1 MGTGIYSIGVS
12 GIAAAQLGLLATEHN
27 VVNASTPGFTRQ
39 RTIQSTNIAMG
50 TGSGAIGQGVN
61 VQTIQRVYDRFLTA
75 QVNTALTKLGSIDAY
90 YTQIKQIDNLLADP
104 SAGLSPAL
112 QDFFAGVQQV
122 AANPS
127 LLSARQA
134 MVSAG
139 QTLVSRF
146 QSIETRL
153 TELNDQ
159 VNGKIQDTVSTI
171 NSYAKEIAE
180 VNQRIIISQSTYGQP
195 PNDLLDQR
203 DMLIANLN
211 KEIKVSTIN
220 NSDGSLSLF
229 IGSGQQLVTGN
240 QAVTMTAL
248 ASSADNSR
256 IVVGLKTS
264 GGEIIEF
271 PESLINGGAL
281 GGLTQFRAES
291 LDRAINELGR
301 VAATVAM
308 TFNAQNA
315 LGMDLLG
322 QTNADAGFAK
332 NFFTMDAVKPIV
344 MPNRVNTGNAV
355 VEASFVNPPPAGGVY
370 TLSQAVD
377 ATTGDPVFSLTRQ
390 SDGRV
395 WTGVSDPDV
404 DTALDNLYSLTQ
416 SEGID
421 VRAAGAVTTTSGTA
435 IIYGPT
441 ASGSNFF
448 TNLSASDYRLGYDGF
463 KYSLVR
469 LSDNKTWT
477 DADFTVLSETV
488 AAAEG
493 FTLTNASGAML
504 NGDSFLIQ
512 PTRNAARNIGVNEL
526 IAGDPRLI
534 AAAVPF
540 RTTADNA
547 NSGTGTISSGKTLAG
562 FDATKLGAAGM
573 TVTYASGSP
582 SNTISVSPITAGDKI
597 SVRLPNGTTAV
608 YDAQML
614 SDPLNPASALVPN
627 EIPFAQGMEVTVS
640 GMTFV
645 LSGLPNNGDTFK
657 IAKNDAAVADSRNM
671 LALGQLQTQN
681 TMSGGKATY
690 QTSYSE
696 LVASNG
702 IKTRELGITGAAQ
715 ESVLNQAQA
724 ERDAL
729 SGVNLDEEAA
739 NLIRYQQAYQASA
752 KILEIGKTI
761 FDTLL
766 QLR

>member
-134 MVSAG
+134 MVSSG

-171 NSYAKEIAE
+171 NAYANQIAE

-203 DMLIANLN
+203 DMLIADLN

-229 IGSGQQLVTGN
+229 IGSGQQLVTGS

-256 IVVGLKTS
+256 IVVGIKTS

-322 QTNADAGFAK
+322 QTNADAGFAN
-332 NFFTMDAVKPIV
+332 NFFTMDAVKPMV

-370 TLSQAVD
+370 TLSQTGD
-377 ATTGDPVFSLTRQ
+377 ATAGFVYSLTRE
-390 SDGRV
+390 SDGKV
-395 WTGVSDPDV
+395 WTGAADVDV
-404 DTALDNLYSLTQ
+404 DTALDNLYNLSN

-421 VRAAGAVTTTSGTA
+421 VRSAGEVTTIAGTA
-435 IIYGPT
+435 TIYGPS

-477 DADFTVLSETV
+477 DADFAVLSETV

-493 FTLTNASGAML
+493 FSLNNASGTMQ

-547 NSGTGTISSGKTLAG
+547 NSGSGTISAGKTLAD
-562 FDATKLGAAGM
+562 FDAAKIDSDGFV
-573 TVTYASGSP
+573 VTYSTTGV
-582 SNTISVSPITAGDKI
+582 SNTIEISPIDLGDKI
-597 SVRLPNGTTAV
+597 SVRLANGNTTV
-608 YDAQML
+608 YDAT
-614 SDPLNPASALVPN
+614 SV
-627 EIPFAQGMEVTVS
+627 IPFSQGMEVTVS